1 MPTAALRRIS
11 PSFEDLVDLFEG
23 VLRTELVVLHQ
34 GLGVGERLAWQVR
47 SVEDLGAEVVGDLAV
62 ASRWR
67 SRNEPAWSTP
77 TPSTVSCRS

>member
-34 GLGVGERLAWQVR
+34 DLGVGERLAWQAR

-67 SRNEPAWSTP
+67 SRNEPAWPTP
-77 TPSTVSCRS
+77 TPSTVSCR